1 MAISIKEVEYIAK
14 LAKLRFNDD
23 EKIRLADELGK
34 ILNYMEKLNEV
45 DTKRV
50 EPLSHPHEIVNA
62 MREDKVKPSLTVA
75 KALENAPDRKQN
87 YFKVP
92 KVIKK

>member
-14 LAKLRFNDD
+14 LAKLRFDDD

-34 ILNYMEKLNEV
+34 ILQYIEKLNEIN
-45 DTKRV
+45 TEGI
-50 EPLSHPHEIVNA
+50 EPLSHPNEIVNV
-62 MREDKVKPSLTVA
+62 MREDAVEQSL
-75 KALENAPDRKQN
+75 KAEEALKNAPARKN
-87 YFKVP
+87 NFFKVP